1 MSAFSVISSRRRP
14 FVWCSIFAMSLLV
27 AGTASSGMPQILLQ
41 PVDQQVH
48 AGDSA
53 VFQVVAEDA
62 DTLKWFVND
71 TLRATFPG
79 TIQKYAL
86 SSVQLVQDKSKVHC
100 LLVAA
105 DGSVR
110 ISDKATLTVLRP
122 SRQLLTFSGELSDR
136 FGNLVGKGGGR
147 TIDMVVEIFRKIEG
161 GTPEYVEVF
170 SGEEGRGVPVLD
182 GRFLVRLGTGRATSG
197 VLEAVVQQQNT
208 LYVQFSIGKLD
219 SRETLLPRS
228 PLTAVPYAISGASGQ
243 IQGAG
248 TPSTLGIEA
257 PIGTRY
263 LDTSTSKI
271 WLRSFKSWVLVP

>member
-1 MSAFSVISSRRRP
+1 MNAFSAIPSRRTP
-14 FVWCSIFAMSLLV
+14 FMWCSIVATCLFA
-27 AGTASSGMPQILLQ
+27 AGTASSAMPQILLQ
-41 PVDQQVH
+41 PADQQVH

-53 VFQVVAEDA
+53 VFQIVAEDV

-71 TLRATFPG
+71 TLRATHPG
-79 TIQKYAL
+79 TVQKFTF
-86 SSVQLVQDKSKVHC
+86 SSVQLPQDKSKVHC

-110 ISDKATLTVLRP
+110 VSDKATLNVLRP

-170 SGEEGRGVPVLD
+170 SVEEGRGVPVLD
-182 GRFLVRLGTGRATSG
+182 GRFLARLGTGRATTGS
-197 VLEAVVQQQNT
+197 LDAVVQQQNT

-248 TPSTLGIEA
+248 TPSALGIEA